1 VTRVILR
8 RVGAGVLILWLAS
21 ALVFIATQLLPGD
34 AAQNLL
40 GRYATPASVAAL
52 RAQMHLDEPPPVQY
66 WHWLAGLVTGRWGTS
81 LVSQQP
87 VFQIVSTGIENTAI
101 LAAGTTLVATPLAL
115 AVGTLSALRSDG
127 RIDPIISVLT
137 LVLAAVPAFVI
148 GIALIYVLATS
159 VLHVLPPASIID
171 PSRSIWQQLTV
182 AVLPILTLV
191 LGVVPYPIRMIRAS
205 MLEVL
210 QSDYVLMARLKGLPE
225 RRVVLYHALP
235 NAIAPTIQATA
246 LTLLFLAGGV
256 VVVETVFDYPGFGRT
271 LVEAVNDRDI
281 PLIQTLTVIL
291 AAFYVTVNLVADLL
305 VILVTPR
312 LRASGAGERS

>member
-21 ALVFIATQLLPGD
+21 ALVFTATQLLPGD
-34 AAQNLL
+34 AAQSLL
-40 GRYATPASVAAL
+40 GRYATPESVAAL
-52 RAQMHLDEPPPVQY
+52 RAQMHLDEPPPLQY
-66 WHWLAGLVTGRWGTS
+66 WHWLGGLVTGRWGTS

-87 VFQIVSTGIENTAI
+87 VSQIVSTSIENTAI
-101 LAAGTTLVATPLAL
+101 LAVGTTVVATPLAI

-127 RIDPIISVLT
+127 RLDPIISVLT

-159 VLHVLPPASIID
+159 VVHVLPPASIID

-182 AVLPILTLV
+182 VVLPILTLV

-256 VVVETVFDYPGFGRT
+256 VVVETVFGYPGFGRT

-291 AAFYVTVNLVADLL
+291 AAFYVTVNLAADLL

-312 LRASGAGERS
+312 LRASGAGGRT